1 MRCVGDTGV
10 LDREVYGMAEA
21 ARLLGLRS
29 AARLRGWI
37 DGYRTY
43 PPVIRLEPTG
53 SDLVTWGEFVEARYL
68 GEYRNRHKIPLQRL
82 RPAILELRKKFRV
95 PYPLAHAG
103 PYLDVA
109 NRELLLRLQEEAGL
123 GRRLAPL
130 VVIRNDQLVL
140 AEPAESF
147 VAKVDFASADGPVER
162 VYPLDKSQ
170 PVVID
175 PLRSFGAPSV
185 RGIRTENLYELFQA
199 DESVDA
205 IAAAYDLDPA
215 DVEAAIRFESRAAA
229 A

>member
-1 MRCVGDTGV
+1 
-10 LDREVYGMAEA
+10 MAEA

-68 GEYRNRHKIPLQRL
+68 AEYRNRHRIPLQRL

-199 DESVDA
+199 DESVDS
-205 IAAAYDLDPA
+205 IAAAYDLEPA

>member
-1 MRCVGDTGV
+1 M
-10 LDREVYGMAEA
+10 LDREVYGMTEA

-29 AARLRGWI
+29 PSTLRAWI
-37 DGYRTY
+37 DGYKTY
-43 PPVIRLEPTG
+43 PPVIRLERTG
-53 SDLVTWGEFVEARYL
+53 SDIVTWGEFVEAGYL
-68 GEYRNRHKIPLQRL
+68 AEYRNRHRIPLQRL
-82 RPAILELRKKFRV
+82 RPAILALREEFRV
-95 PYPLAHAG
+95 RYPLAHAA

-130 VVIRNDQLVL
+130 VVVRNNQLVL
-140 AEPAESF
+140 SGPAESF
-147 VAKVDFASADGPVER
+147 IGKVDFASGDGAVER
-162 VYPLDKSQ
+162 LYPLDKNQ

-205 IAAAYDLDPA
+205 IAAAYDLEPA

-229 A
+229 

>member
-1 MRCVGDTGV
+1 V

-21 ARLLGLRS
+21 ARLLGLRT

-37 DGYRTY
+37 DGYKKY

-68 GEYRNRHKIPLQRL
+68 AEYRMRHNIPLQRL
-82 RPAILELRKKFRV
+82 RPAILALREEFKVR
-95 PYPLAHAG
+95 YPLAYAA

-130 VVIRNDQLVL
+130 VVIRNNQLVL

-147 VAKVDFASADGPVER
+147 VAQADFASDDGPVER
-162 VYPLDKSQ
+162 LWPLDKTH

-185 RGIRTENLYELFQA
+185 RGVRTENIYELFQA
-199 DESVDA
+199 DESIES
-205 IAAAYDLDPA
+205 IATAYDLEPA
-215 DVEAAIRFESRAAA
+215 DVEAASRFESRAAA

>member
-1 MRCVGDTGV
+1 V

-68 GEYRNRHKIPLQRL
+68 AEYRNRHRIPLQRL
-82 RPAILELRKKFRV
+82 RPAILELREKFRV

-199 DESVDA
+199 AESVDA
-205 IAAAYDLDPA
+205 IAASYDLEPA
-215 DVEAAIRFESRAAA
+215 DVEAAIRFESRAVVA
-229 A
+229 